1 MSSRRPPSADDA
13 VRYDISV
20 DAYVRRIDATSLINP
35 VCNKNKRNE
44 FIWVI
49 EDITETQFNESEW
62 TGREIESDISMCIC
76 SQAVCHTYSIHHLPT
91 GHNFLVGSQCVQKIS
106 PTLAT
111 IITHDKCKKCSEPV
125 LDKRTKC
132 GKLGFCSEE
141 CMWKVELLSVQ
152 DRLKRKYRVP
162 FGKHKGKKI
171 EELPKSYLTWM
182 NKTLGEME
190 VKNDSKD
197 SWMIRTMRYILGVA
211 V

>member
-13 VRYDISV
+13 VRYDVSV

-35 VCNKNKRNE
+35 VSNKNKRKE

-49 EDITETQFNESEW
+49 EDITETPFNESEW

-91 GHNFLVGSQCVQKIS
+91 GQNFLVGSQCVQKIS

-111 IITHDKCKKCSEPV
+111 IITHDKCKKCSSPV
-125 LDKRTKC
+125 LDKRTKF
-132 GKLGFCSEE
+132 GKLGFCSRK
-141 CMWKVELLSVQ
+141 CM
-152 DRLKRKYRVP
+152 YIVP
-162 FGKHKGKKI
+162 FGKHKGKTI
-171 EELPKSYLTWM
+171 DELPRSYMAWM

-190 VKNDSKD
+190 MKNDAKD
-197 SWMIRTMRYILGVA
+197 SWMIMTMRHILGVDHGGLDPILKP
-211 V
+211 